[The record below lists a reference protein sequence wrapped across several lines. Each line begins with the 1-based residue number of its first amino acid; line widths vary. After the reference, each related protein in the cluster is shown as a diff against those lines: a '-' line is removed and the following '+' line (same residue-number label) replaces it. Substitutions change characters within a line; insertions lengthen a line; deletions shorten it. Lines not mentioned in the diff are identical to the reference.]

1 MKFII
6 SLIPRTSEVDTK
18 VKTASNSD
26 NIKNILNHE
35 IITYKPHPVITRL
48 KESLSINNNKI
59 NSEPGTKIGKTPN
72 KNTENIVEN
81 TNKNCTN
88 ENESSTVFLNI
99 VDKLEYYYEEKM
111 KIEVEKLKV
120 HFEKEMLQICQQQQ
134 QQHLP
139 VQKCCCSCKD
149 EKSGP
154 QMQMVVTSLN
164 QVNVSLQ
171 KRNEELTNQLLTVL
185 LHVKNERLQ
194 NDEQEKVNPPRV
206 QTARKQIEKKK
217 SLMCSVM

>member
-6 SLIPRTSEVDTK
+6 SLLPRSRELDTK

-26 NIKNILNHE
+26 NIKSILNHE

-48 KESLSINNNKI
+48 KESLSVNNKKI
-59 NSEPGTKIGKTPN
+59 ISEQFGKTSIE
-72 KNTENIVEN
+72 NTENVVEN
-81 TNKNCTN
+81 SNKNCTN

-120 HFEKEMLQICQQQQ
+120 YFEKEMLQICQQQQ
-134 QQHLP
+134 QQPP